1 MLIPKLET
9 VVVFGENL
17 STIFV
22 VRLMFKL
29 IVFRLEPD
37 VEYQTC
43 FEFCDDRTLKISAI
57 VHFLVESYT
66 IFNSVRSAVQAT
78 R

>member
-1 MLIPKLET
+1 MVFPKLET

-17 STIFV
+17 SAVFS

-29 IVFRLEPD
+29 IVVRLEPG

-43 FEFCDDRTLKISAI
+43 LEFCDDRALKISAI
-57 VHFLVESYT
+57 VHLPTENYT
-66 IFNSVRSAVQAT
+66 IFNSVLAAVQAA